1 MKKDLIPATPSPPE
15 ESAFAEVLALI
26 QEGRKRA
33 FQAVNTELID
43 LYWRVGEYISRR
55 IAADGWGKGTILSLS
70 AFIRRSEP
78 GLTGFSP
85 QNLWRMRQFFETYRD
100 EPKLSP
106 LVRVLPWTHNLLI
119 MSRSKQPEER
129 EFYLRLC
136 RRERWGKRELERQ
149 LAGALYERTVLSPPK
164 VSPAVREFYPDAAAF
179 FKDTYLFDFL
189 QIPSDHSEMD
199 LHGALIRNLG
209 RFLTELGRDFCFI
222 GSEYAIQVGGR
233 DFALDLLFFHRGLNC
248 LVALELKVDEFQPEH
263 LGKLEFYLEALDRN
277 IRKPHERPSIGVLLC
292 ATRDSEVVEYA
303 LSRSV
308 SPALI
313 TEYQTLLP
321 DKKLLRAKL
330 HEYYQL
336 LDQASP
342 KAGGKRPTGR
352 RKGGEAG

>member
-1 MKKDLIPATPSPPE
+1 MKDSGVPWLG
-15 ESAFAEVLALI
+15 ESSCAEVMALI
-26 QEGRKRA
+26 Q
-33 FQAVNTELID
+33 
-43 LYWRVGEYISRR
+43 
-55 IAADGWGKGTILSLS
+55 
-70 AFIRRSEP
+70 
-78 GLTGFSP
+78 
-85 QNLWRMRQFFETYRD
+85 
-100 EPKLSP
+100 PKLSP

-149 LAGALYERTVLSPPK
+149 LSGALYERTVLSPPK
-164 VSPAVREFYPDAAAF
+164 VSPVVREFYPDAATF

-189 QIPSDHSEMD
+189 QIPSDHTETD
-199 LHGALIRNLG
+199 LHR
-209 RFLTELGRDFCFI
+209 
-222 GSEYAIQVGGR
+222 
-233 DFALDLLFFHRGLNC
+233 
-248 LVALELKVDEFQPEH
+248 
-263 LGKLEFYLEALDRN
+263 EALDRD

-313 TEYQTLLP
+313 TEYQILLP

-336 LDQASP
+336 LDP
-342 KAGGKRPTGR
+342 KGPKTGSKKPAGR
-352 RKGGEAG
+352 RKRGEAG

>member
-1 MKKDLIPATPSPPE
+1 MKKTLSPAAPSPPE
-15 ESAFAEVLALI
+15 ESSFAEVAALI
-26 QEGRKRA
+26 Q
-33 FQAVNTELID
+33 
-43 LYWRVGEYISRR
+43 
-55 IAADGWGKGTILSLS
+55 
-70 AFIRRSEP
+70 
-78 GLTGFSP
+78 
-85 QNLWRMRQFFETYRD
+85 
-100 EPKLSP
+100 PKLSP

-119 MSRSKQPEER
+119 MSRSKHPEER
-129 EFYLRLC
+129 EFYLRLS

-164 VSPAVREFYPDAAAF
+164 VSPAVREFYP
-179 FKDTYLFDFL
+179 
-189 QIPSDHSEMD
+189 
-199 LHGALIRNLG
+199 
-209 RFLTELGRDFCFI
+209 
-222 GSEYAIQVGGR
+222 
-233 DFALDLLFFHRGLNC
+233 
-248 LVALELKVDEFQPEH
+248 
-263 LGKLEFYLEALDRN
+263 EALDRD

-336 LDQASP
+336 LDPAGP
-342 KAGGKRPTGR
+342 KAGGKRPAGR